1 MLGLTLLANAA
12 LQASITVHFSRIGKV
27 KRAESIQNIDKE
39 LRTRLTSE
47 PGLQGGSG
55 ILQAAE
61 IVVVDQLEP
70 AIVPDAALED
80 VIAQRCLAI
89 RAIMLLG

>member
-12 LQASITVHFSRIGKV
+12 LQASIAVHFSRFGKV
-27 KRAESIQNIDKE
+27 KRAQSIQNVDEE
-39 LRTRLTSE
+39 LWTCLTSE
-47 PGLQGGSG
+47 PGLQGGRG

-61 IVVVDQLEP
+61 IVVVDQLET

-80 VIAQRCLAI
+80 VVTQRCLTV

>member
-39 LRTRLTSE
+39 LRARLTSE

-80 VIAQRCLAI
+80 VITQRCLAVS
-89 RAIMLLG
+89 AIMLLG